1 MQMDKP
7 KHAAHVDAAAM
18 DDRRNAAAI
27 EAAEIED
34 RRKSIEDRRLLPRT
48 KTLKGAQILWRT
60 GAAVIWPTGAPVKCV
75 IRNLTATG
83 AKIEVHS
90 PVPQEFDL
98 LLDCDKSRRS
108 CRVIWRNRNQIG
120 VVFVLAPR

>member
-1 MQMDKP
+1 MEKP
-7 KHAAHVDAAAM
+7 KHAAPVDAAAM
-18 DDRRNAAAI
+18 DDRTHRAPI
-27 EAAEIED
+27 EASEIDD
-34 RRKSIEDRRLLPRT
+34 RRKAIDDRRLLPRT

-75 IRNLTATG
+75 IRNLTPAG

-98 LLDCDKSRRS
+98 LFDCDQSRRS
-108 CRVIWRNRNQIG
+108 CRVIWRNKSQIG
-120 VVFVLAPR
+120 VLFV